1 VLPPKFEQIVV
12 SIETMLDLETITID
26 ELIGRVKP

>member
-1 VLPPKFEQIVV
+1 
-12 SIETMLDLETITID
+12 MLDLETITID

>member
-1 VLPPKFEQIVV
+1 
-12 SIETMLDLETITID
+12 MLNLETITID